1 MPIIKKNIFAD
12 EYSNESITHA
22 PSRKLKNIK
31 MLKSSQ
37 NSRRGS
43 VEKTQ
48 IDYSQESKHTCVTK
62 PYYNILKRRLDLIEG
77 VDKDNRIKMI
87 KIEY

>member
-1 MPIIKKNIFAD
+1 MKNNMSAD

-22 PSRKLKNIK
+22 PPKKLTNIK
-31 MLKSSQ
+31 MLKSSPKA
-37 NSRRGS
+37 RRGS

-48 IDYSQESKHTCVTK
+48 IDCSQESKHTCVTK

-77 VDKDNRIKMI
+77 VDKDNRIKMM
-87 KIEY
+87 KIEK